1 MKKKILIIALIIVF
15 AISLLFI
22 FSTNNNNEFKNNN
35 IYGQFSDIKI
45 NDIETA
51 KKSIEAVKDTL
62 NINSVEEELTVG
74 KTNNKGELINTYKLG
89 QKYKGI
95 DVYNSGLIVYTDK
108 ERKCRRHYK
117 HI

>member
-1 MKKKILIIALIIVF
+1 MKKKILIIAFIIIF

-22 FSTNNNNEFKNNN
+22 FSTNNNNELKNNN
-35 IYGQFSDIKI
+35 IYGQFSDMKI
-45 NDIETA
+45 NDVETA
-51 KKSIEAVKDTL
+51 KKSIEDVKDAL
-62 NINSVEEELTVG
+62 NINSVEEELTAG

-108 ERKCRRHYK
+108 ERKCRRNYK
-117 HI
+117 HL